1 MAGETP
7 RGGAVQT
14 GGGEGIEAQLSGAGV
29 DVIGNGLQGLEV
41 GDLVQRVTGLLQQ
54 SLVDDDA
61 KGLVAV
67 TDGNGLAVG
76 ILQIKVM
83 GGHLVVH
90 VGAFQVVA
98 ELTVAVDS
106 TQIAHLEHG
115 GSGVLIHLGGQGGVV
130 LAGGGG
136 DNLDGYTGLS
146 GVGGGQSLPSGVGL
160 GLEVQVVHAAGGSV
174 AALVG
179 VGIGLLLLAAG
190 YQGQSHHESQ
200 EHCKKLLHLRL
211 LLQNNLFSRRFRRKN
226 LIQRLCTEPPSRSW
240 VGSTS
245 QQWAP

>member
-7 RGGAVQT
+7 SGGAVQT
-14 GGGEGIEAQLSGAGV
+14 GGGKGIEAQLSGAGV

-54 SLVDDDA
+54 RLVDDDA
-61 KGLVAV
+61 KGLVAI

-76 ILQIKVM
+76 VLQIKVM

-90 VGAFQVVA
+90 IGTLQIVA

-106 TQIAHLEHG
+106 AQIAHLEHG
-115 GSGVLIHLGGQGGVV
+115 GSGVLVHLGGQRGVV
-130 LAGGGG
+130 LAGSGG
-136 DNLDGYTGLS
+136 DDLDGHAGLRGVS
-146 GVGGGQSLPSGVGL
+146 GGNGLPGSIGF
-160 GLEVQVVHAAGGSV
+160 GLEVQIVHAAGSGSV

-190 YQGQSHHESQ
+190 HQRQGHHESQ
-200 EHCKKLLHLRL
+200 NHCKKLLHLRL
-211 LLQNNLFSRRFRRKN
+211 LL
-226 LIQRLCTEPPSRSW
+226 
-240 VGSTS
+240 
-245 QQWAP
+245 